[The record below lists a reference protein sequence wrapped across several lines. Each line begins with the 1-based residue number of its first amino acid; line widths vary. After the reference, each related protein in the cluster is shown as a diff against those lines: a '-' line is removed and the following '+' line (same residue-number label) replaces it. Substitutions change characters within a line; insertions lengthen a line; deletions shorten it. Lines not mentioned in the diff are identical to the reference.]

1 MMKIRKFAATSTAE
15 AFRMVQRELGK
26 DALILG
32 TTQRPRP
39 DRDGNTVEV
48 VAASGGR
55 AQAGPVQMSS
65 KGQAVT
71 AQGSQAEQVRRVRE
85 LDAGVVSELR
95 QIEQRLTEILAGLD
109 LPEASEASATSSEA
123 GAAEDRKAS
132 PILRERLL
140 GAGFAPD
147 LIDSRDHFLAAA
159 RNISLEALVRCLVKE
174 VTQETPAEDVSVFV
188 GPSGAGKTTTVLKI
202 AAGMLVPNGAKP
214 RVIYFG
220 REEAAAGQLQS
231 RCKKLHIKFK
241 HVSGIAQMRKVLA
254 KPSKF
259 PILIDTP
266 GISSLGEDELR
277 FFVEKAKEQEN
288 VNLRLVVDA
297 GMDPLN
303 ICAIASCL
311 PDTSRVS
318 LVLTKLDEA
327 TRIGGAV
334 SAAIGNSLPVS
345 YVTGGREV
353 SDGIFVA
360 DSEILLEKV
369 MDGMAASAA

>member
-48 VAASGGR
+48 VAASGAR
-55 AQAGPVQMSS
+55 SQAGPVQMNS
-65 KGQAVT
+65 KGPAV
-71 AQGSQAEQVRRVRE
+71 AQGPQAEQVRRVRE
-85 LDAGVVSELR
+85 LDAGVVNELR
-95 QIEQRLTEILAGLD
+95 QIEHRLTEILAGLD
-109 LPEASEASATSSEA
+109 LPEASETEAATSEP
-123 GAAEDRKAS
+123 GPAEGRKAS

-174 VTQETPAEDVSVFV
+174 VTQEPPAEDVSVFV

-214 RVIYFG
+214 RVVYFG
-220 REEAAAGQLQS
+220 RDEAGATHLRA
-231 RCKKLHIKFK
+231 RCKKLRIKFK
-241 HVSGIAQMRKVLA
+241 HVSGIAALRKLLA

-266 GISSLGEDELR
+266 GISSLGEEELR
-277 FFVEKAKEQEN
+277 FLVDKAREQEN
-288 VNLRLVVDA
+288 INLRLVVDA

-311 PDTSRVS
+311 PDTSRAS

-334 SAAIGNSLPVS
+334 SAAIGNSLQVS